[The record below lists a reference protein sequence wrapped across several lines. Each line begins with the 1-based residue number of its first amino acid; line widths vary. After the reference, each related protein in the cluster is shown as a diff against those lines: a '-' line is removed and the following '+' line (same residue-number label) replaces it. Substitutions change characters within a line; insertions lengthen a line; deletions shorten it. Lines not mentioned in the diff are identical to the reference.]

1 MKKEKIR
8 GITFGSF
15 DLCHYG
21 HALMFEECKQYCDY
35 LILEFNQILVLI
47 DLKKIHQFNHI
58 LKEWG
63 L

>member
-35 LILEFNQILVLI
+35 LIVGVQSDPTKSMLLQAPLNAISIAF
-47 DLKKIHQFNHI
+47 K
-58 LKEWG
+58 
-63 L
+63 